1 MSETVD
7 TSRIQRALD
16 VANGIVLSARPKHAA
31 IKASANDVVDLGC
44 AVAALAKVAQ
54 AAADLIAADTE
65 EAGQAAHLC
74 LIQDLGK
81 LGYLTLK
88 DPEKTDG
95 SAD

>member
-7 TSRIQRALD
+7 LSRMQRALD

-44 AVAALAKVAQ
+44 AVVALAKIAQ
-54 AAADLIAADTE
+54 AAAELIAADTE
-65 EAGQAAHLC
+65 AAGEAAHLC
-74 LIQDLGK
+74 LIQALGE

>member
-54 AAADLIAADTE
+54 AAADLIAA
-65 EAGQAAHLC
+65 HLC
-74 LIQDLGK
+74 LIQALGE